1 MTVMPKLTKSE
12 VQAKVQSQVV
22 RYALELIVDDM
33 AQSLMRTARS
43 IVIKESQDLS
53 CCIFDRSGR
62 VIVQSNHAPMLLAG
76 SAYTIESCIA
86 HLAERGFDEG
96 DIVVTNDPY
105 RGGQHLMDVVMISPV
120 FHQGEHVGYVSCLA
134 HHSDLGGAS
143 PGGVAGGLRD
153 IYSEGLCFPFVK
165 LCIKGQENRDLM
177 DMIAAN
183 IRVPHKTLSDMR
195 AQIAACVTGV
205 RRFKEAIDRFTL
217 AGIEDA
223 ADRLI
228 QETTDR
234 MFAGLPKIPDGTW
247 IGEEWVDDDGITD
260 KPVRIVVKIVK
271 RGNDVTVDLTES
283 DDQVE
288 GNINCPLA
296 TVMAAVQYP
305 FICAIDNSVC
315 ANHGMFAVLKFK
327 TRKGSVLDP
336 VRPAAVAARTNVS
349 LKVQEATIK
358 ALAKAVPGSMMATSH
373 GQMTHM
379 AVVGVDPRTGKPFVA
394 NDLAGGGA
402 GGRPTKDGRD
412 GQDTHLARFMNTPN
426 EMIEHEFP
434 IRVRQYGLVPDSAGA
449 GQYRGALGL
458 VRDVEVLVDKATFSR
473 YSDRH
478 KFPVAG
484 AAGGTDGKPG
494 AMVLNPGRENVKL
507 KSKGVDE
514 VKKGDVVRVITP
526 GGGGYGDPARRD
538 PALLAQDLVEGKI
551 TEAFALA
558 HYGAEKVAAAKRLL
572 AGEPRAAAE

>member
-1 MTVMPKLTKSE
+1 M
-12 VQAKVQSQVV
+12 AKAAWPARRWSSS
-22 RYALELIVDDM
+22 
-33 AQSLMRTARS
+33 AQWHGPPPWITPLSTTAS
-43 IVIKESQDLS
+43 
-53 CCIFDRSGR
+53 
-62 VIVQSNHAPMLLAG
+62 
-76 SAYTIESCIA
+76 
-86 HLAERGFDEG
+86 
-96 DIVVTNDPY
+96 
-105 RGGQHLMDVVMISPV
+105 
-120 FHQGEHVGYVSCLA
+120 
-134 HHSDLGGAS
+134 
-143 PGGVAGGLRD
+143 
-153 IYSEGLCFPFVK
+153 
-165 LCIKGQENRDLM
+165 
-177 DMIAAN
+177 
-183 IRVPHKTLSDMR
+183 
-195 AQIAACVTGV
+195 
-205 RRFKEAIDRFTL
+205 
-217 AGIEDA
+217 
-223 ADRLI
+223 
-228 QETTDR
+228 
-234 MFAGLPKIPDGTW
+234 
-247 IGEEWVDDDGITD
+247 
-260 KPVRIVVKIVK
+260 
-271 RGNDVTVDLTES
+271 
-283 DDQVE
+283 
-288 GNINCPLA
+288 
-296 TVMAAVQYP
+296 
-305 FICAIDNSVC
+305 
-315 ANHGMFAVLKFK
+315 
-327 TRKGSVLDP
+327 
-336 VRPAAVAARTNVS
+336 PAAVAARTNVS

-526 GGGGYGDPARRD
+526 GGGGYGNAYERDVQKVVEDVRNGLVSLDGARLDYGVVIADRETLAVD
-538 PALLAQDLVEGKI
+538 TAATAALRAN
-551 TEAFALA
+551 
-558 HYGAEKVAAAKRLL
+558 AA
-572 AGEPRAAAE
+572 